1 MAIQLTDSQRAVV
14 EDRGGRVLV
23 SAAAGSG
30 KTRVLVERLFRRV
43 LGEEQADL
51 DDFLIITYTRAAA
64 AELRERIAQEL
75 GRRMAEDPGDHH
87 LQRQL
92 LLVYQADIKTIDS
105 FCTALLRENVHLLDL
120 GEQGGLTADFRV
132 LDEGEAELL
141 RQRVLPRV
149 LESFYTGMTPGQTQL
164 ADCFGFGRDDRGLE
178 ELVLELHS
186 KVQSHAYPHRWLE
199 EQRQSWASLPEDG
212 GETEFG
218 RALLTRLARKARH
231 WADLL
236 TRAGEELRSDNALER
251 AYGPAF
257 ASGTAQLEALAEA
270 AETGWDA
277 AAGRLPDF
285 PRLSPARKCEDPAL
299 KEKMQT
305 LWNRCKKESAA
316 FCAILETTGAETGED
331 LRRSAPAMEALL
343 ALCVDFSA
351 AYQQEKLRRNVTD
364 FSDQEHYAVRLLLG
378 EEGRPT
384 PLAAVM
390 SERYLEVMVD
400 EYQDTNQVQNCIFDA
415 LARGGRSLFTVGDVK
430 QSIYRFRLADPT
442 IFLEQYRRYP
452 DAAEAEAE
460 AEEGEPRRILLSQNF
475 RSRKE
480 VLDAA
485 NFIFSAIMSR
495 EMGEVEYGEAERLYF
510 GAAYLP
516 PREDCLTEFHLLLPP
531 QDDGEAE
538 KVPAALLEARMAAD
552 RIASL
557 LSEGFPV
564 TDEDSGELRPCRAED
579 IVILMRSPGPRLRHY
594 ARALTE
600 RGIPCATQENED
612 FFSAMEVAVM
622 CSLLEILDNPRQDV
636 PLIAVLRSPLAG
648 FSPDRLALIRGR
660 HPEGDFY
667 EALAA
672 FGEEDCAEFL
682 TRLADLRSLA
692 RDMSVHRLIWRI
704 YNQWNVLGV
713 FGAMSGGGRRRENL
727 VALYEHAKSF
737 ESAGYKGLF
746 AFVTHLRRLLESGEQ
761 PVTASGASSGGVQIM
776 SIHKS
781 KGLEFPIVL
790 LTDLGKRFNRA
801 DLQTPVLVHPRL
813 GLGPLYIDLDRRIRY
828 PTIAREAVS
837 GLVSRESRSEEM
849 RVLYV
854 GMTRAKEKLIL
865 TASMPAAGRRMK
877 ELGALSAL
885 PVPAETVDGG
895 RSMAEW
901 ILLPLLRRWEAA
913 PLRDLAGQEAEDFS
927 LTEDALWQVFLHK
940 DTPGICLPAGTEA
953 GGNSAADAPAL
964 PVNREALDFVY
975 PYAAACNAPTK
986 ITATQLK
993 GREKDREIVQETI
1006 QPYVRRDFSAP
1017 RFLSGRRPLTGAER
1031 GTATHLV
1038 MQHLPLKEDTDVG
1051 AVVEDLAAR
1060 RFLTREQAEAVDQ
1073 AAVRRFLASPLASEL
1088 RKADR
1093 VEREFR
1099 FSLLMPGEKYFPE
1112 LDGGEEVLL
1121 QGVVDLFAVR
1131 DGGVTVVDF
1140 KTDYVTEDTLPEKI
1154 AHYRPQ
1160 LEAYSAALERILELP
1175 VKHKIL
1181 YFFCA
1186 GQAVE
1191 V

>member
-1 MAIQLTDSQRAVV
+1 MGIQLTESQRAVV

-30 KTRVLVERLFRRV
+30 KTRVLVERLFSRV
-43 LGEEQADL
+43 LGEERADL

-75 GRRMAEDPGDHH
+75 GRRMADDPGDRH

-92 LLVYQADIKTIDS
+92 LLVYQADIKTIDA

-149 LESFYTGMTPGQTQL
+149 LEAFYTDMTPGQVQL

-178 ELVLELHS
+178 ELVLELHR
-186 KVQSHAYPHRWLE
+186 KVQSHAYPDRWLE
-199 EQRQSWASLPEDG
+199 EQRRSWAALPEDG
-212 GETEFG
+212 GETAFG
-218 RALLTRLARKARH
+218 QALLVRLARKARH

-236 TRAGEELRSDNALER
+236 ARAGEEMRSDGALEK
-251 AYGPAF
+251 AYGPGF
-257 ASGTAQLEALAEA
+257 ANASIQLEALAEA
-270 AETGWDA
+270 AEAGWDA
-277 AAGRLPDF
+277 AAGRLPEF

-305 LWNRCKKESAA
+305 LWNRCKKDAAA
-316 FCAILETTGAETGED
+316 FCAILEASGAEAGED

-343 ALCVDFSA
+343 ALCMDFSN

-378 EEGRPT
+378 EDGCPT

-390 SERYLEVMVD
+390 SERYREVMVD

-415 LARGGRSLFTVGDVK
+415 LAHGGRNLFTVGDVK

-442 IFLEQYRRYP
+442 IFLEQYRLYP
-452 DAAEAEAE
+452 DAAQAA
-460 AEEGEPRRILLSQNF
+460 EGEPRRILLSQNF

-480 VLDAA
+480 VLDAS
-485 NFIFSAIMSR
+485 NFVFSNLMSR
-495 EMGEVEYGEAERLYF
+495 EMGEVDYGEAERLYF

-516 PREDCLTEFHLLLPP
+516 PREDCQTEFHLLLPS

-538 KVPAALLEARMAAD
+538 KVPSALLEARMAAD

-557 LSEGFPV
+557 LAEGFPV
-564 TDEDSGELRPCRAED
+564 TDGDTGALRPCRPED

-594 ARALTE
+594 TRALTE
-600 RGIPCATQENED
+600 RGIPCATQEDED

-648 FSPDRLALIRGR
+648 FSPDRLALIRGN

-672 FGEEDCAEFL
+672 DREEDCEAFL
-682 TRLADLRSLA
+682 TRLAELRSLA

-713 FGAMSGGGRRRENL
+713 FGAMSGGEGRRENL
-727 VALYEHAKSF
+727 IALYEHARSF

-746 AFVTHLRRLLESGEQ
+746 AFVSHLRRLLESGEQ
-761 PVTASGASSGGVQIM
+761 PATASGAPSGGVQIM

-813 GLGPLYIDLDRRIRY
+813 GLGPLYIDLDRHIRY

-885 PVPAETVDGG
+885 PVPPETVDGA

-913 PLRDLAGQEAEDFS
+913 PLRDLAGQGAGDFS
-927 LTEDALWQVFLHK
+927 LTGDAPWQVFLHE
-940 DTPGICLPAGTEA
+940 DASAGSRPPAAEEGTEA
-953 GGNSAADAPAL
+953 VPNAPAL
-964 PVNREALDFVY
+964 PVDREALDFVY
-975 PYAAACNAPTK
+975 PYLAACTTPTK
-986 ITATQLK
+986 LTATQLK
-993 GREKDREIVQETI
+993 GREKDKEIVQETI

-1017 RFLSGRRPLTGAER
+1017 RFLSGQRPLTGAER

-1038 MQHLPLKEDTDVG
+1038 MQHLPLAADADVA

-1060 RFLTREQAEAVDQ
+1060 RFLTREQADAVDQ
-1073 AAVRRFLASPLASEL
+1073 GAVRRFLASPLAAEI
-1088 RKADR
+1088 RKADQ

-1099 FSLLMPGEKYFPE
+1099 FGLLMPGENYFPE
-1112 LDGGEEVLL
+1112 LGEGEEVLL
-1121 QGVVDLFAVR
+1121 QGVVDLYAVK
-1131 DGGVTVVDF
+1131 DGAVTVVDF
-1140 KTDYVTEDTLPEKI
+1140 KTDYVTEDTVREKA

-1160 LEAYSAALERILELP
+1160 LEAYSAALEKILGLP
-1175 VKHKIL
+1175 VKRRVL
-1181 YFFCA
+1181 YFFRT
-1186 GQAVE
+1186 GQTVE

>member
-1 MAIQLTDSQRAVV
+1 MGIQLTKSQQAVV

-75 GRRMAEDPGDHH
+75 GRRMAEDPGDRH

-92 LLVYQADIKTIDS
+92 LLVYQTDIKTIDS

-178 ELVLELHS
+178 DLVLELHS

-236 TRAGEELRSDNALER
+236 TRAGEELRSDGALEK

-378 EEGRPT
+378 EDGRPT

-452 DAAEAEAE
+452 DAAEAE
-460 AEEGEPRRILLSQNF
+460 EGEPRRILLSQNF

-485 NFIFSAIMSR
+485 NFVFSAIMSR

-510 GAAYLP
+510 GASYLP

-538 KVPAALLEARMAAD
+538 KVPAALLEAKMAGD
-552 RIASL
+552 RIAAL

-594 ARALTE
+594 AKALME

-672 FGEEDCAEFL
+672 FGEEDCEEFL

-761 PVTASGASSGGVQIM
+761 PVTATGASSGGVQIM

-865 TASMPAAGRRMK
+865 TAAMPAAGRRMK

-975 PYAAACNAPTK
+975 PYAAACTAPTK

-1038 MQHLPLKEDTDVG
+1038 MQHLPLEEDTDVG

-1175 VKHKIL
+1175 VKHRIL

>member
-1 MAIQLTDSQRAVV
+1 MGIQLTDSQRAVV

-43 LGEEQADL
+43 LGEERADL

-75 GRRMAEDPGDHH
+75 GRRMADDPGDRH

-120 GEQGGLTADFRV
+120 GDQGGLTADFRV

-149 LESFYTGMTPGQTQL
+149 LEKFYTDMTPGQTQL

-178 ELVLELHS
+178 DLVLELHR

-199 EQRQSWASLPEDG
+199 EQRRSWADLPEDG

-218 RALLTRLARKARH
+218 RALLVRLARKARH

-236 TRAGEELRSDNALER
+236 ARALEEMGSDGALAK

-257 ASGTAQLEALAEA
+257 SSVSGQMEALAEA
-270 AETGWDA
+270 ADKGWDE
-277 AAGRLPDF
+277 AAGRLPEF

-299 KEKMQT
+299 KDRMQT
-305 LWNRCKKESAA
+305 LWNRYKKDTAA
-316 FCAILETTGAETGED
+316 FSAILETSGAEAGED

-343 ALCVDFSA
+343 ALCVDFSE

-378 EEGRPT
+378 EDGRPT
-384 PLAAVM
+384 PLSAVTA
-390 SERYLEVMVD
+390 ERYREVMVD

-415 LARGGRSLFTVGDVK
+415 LSHGGRTLFTVGDVK

-442 IFLEQYRRYP
+442 IFLEQYRQYP
-452 DAAEAEAE
+452 DAAE

-480 VLDAA
+480 VLDGA
-485 NFIFSAIMSR
+485 NFIFSNLMSR
-495 EMGEVEYGEAERLYF
+495 EMGEVDYGAAERLYF
-510 GAAYLP
+510 GADYLP
-516 PREDCLTEFHLLLPP
+516 PREDCHTEFHLLLPP
-531 QDDGEAE
+531 QDDGESE
-538 KVPAALLEARMAAD
+538 KVPSALLEARLAAD

-564 TDEDSGELRPCRAED
+564 TDSGAGILRPCRPED
-579 IVILMRSPGPRLRHY
+579 IVVLMRSPGPRLRHY
-594 ARALTE
+594 TRALAE
-600 RGIPCATQENED
+600 RGVPCATQENED

-648 FSPDRLALIRGR
+648 FSPNRLAMIRGN

-672 FGEEDCAEFL
+672 SEEEDCQDFL
-682 TRLADLRSLA
+682 SRLADLRSLA

-713 FGAMSGGGRRRENL
+713 FGAMSGGEGRRENL
-727 VALYEHAKSF
+727 VALYEHARSF

-746 AFVTHLRRLLESGEQ
+746 AFVSHLRRLLESGEQ
-761 PVTASGASSGGVQIM
+761 PVTASGAPSGGVQIM

-801 DLQTPVLVHPRL
+801 DLQTPVLVHPHL
-813 GLGPLYIDLDRRIRY
+813 GLGPLYIDLDRHIRY

-837 GLVSRESRSEEM
+837 GLLSREARSEEM

-865 TASMPAAGRRMK
+865 TATMPSAGRRLK
-877 ELGALSAL
+877 ELDALSSL
-885 PVPAETVDGG
+885 PAPPETVDGA

-901 ILLPLLRRWEAA
+901 VLLPLLRRWEAA
-913 PLRDLAGQEAEDFS
+913 PLRELAGQGVDDFAP
-927 LTEDALWQVFLHK
+927 LEDAPWQVFLHE
-940 DTPGICLPAGTEA
+940 DAVFGSRLQEEPGGPEA
-953 GGNSAADAPAL
+953 VPGAPML
-964 PVNREALDFVY
+964 PVDREALDFVY
-975 PYAAACNAPTK
+975 PHLAACTAPTK
-986 ITATQLK
+986 LTATQLK

-1006 QPYVRRDFSAP
+1006 QPYVRREFSAP
-1017 RFLSGRRPLTGAER
+1017 RFLSGQRSLTGAER

-1038 MQHLPLKEDTDVG
+1038 MQYLPLKEDTDVR
-1051 AVVEDLAAR
+1051 AVVEELASR
-1060 RFLTREQAEAVDQ
+1060 RFLTREQADAVDQ
-1073 AAVRRFLASPLASEL
+1073 TAIRRFLASPLAAEL
-1088 RKADR
+1088 RKADH

-1099 FSLLMPGEKYFPE
+1099 FSLLMPGERYFPE
-1112 LDGGEEVLL
+1112 LAGGEEVML
-1121 QGVVDLFAVR
+1121 QGVVDLYAEK
-1131 DGGVTVVDF
+1131 DGAVTVVDF
-1140 KTDYVTEDTLPEKI
+1140 KTDYVTEDTIAEKA

-1160 LEAYSAALERILELP
+1160 LEAYSAALEKILELP
-1175 VKHKIL
+1175 VKRRVL
-1181 YFFCA
+1181 YFFSA
-1186 GQAVE
+1186 GQTME

>member
-1 MAIQLTDSQRAVV
+1 MGIQLTKSQQAVV

-75 GRRMAEDPGDHH
+75 GRRMAEDPGDRH

-92 LLVYQADIKTIDS
+92 LLVYQTDIKTIDS

-149 LESFYTGMTPGQTQL
+149 LESFYTSMTPGQTQL

-231 WADLL
+231 WSDLL
-236 TRAGEELRSDNALER
+236 TRAGEELRSDGALEK

-378 EEGRPT
+378 EDGRPT
-384 PLAAVM
+384 PLAVVM

-452 DAAEAEAE
+452 DAAEAE
-460 AEEGEPRRILLSQNF
+460 EGEPRRILLSQNF

-485 NFIFSAIMSR
+485 NFVFSAIMSR

-746 AFVTHLRRLLESGEQ
+746 SFVTHLRRLLESGEQ

-975 PYAAACNAPTK
+975 PYAAACTAPTK

-1038 MQHLPLKEDTDVG
+1038 MQHLPLEEDTDVG

-1093 VEREFR
+1093 VEREAR
-1099 FSLLMPGEKYFPE
+1099 FSLLMPGDKFFPE

-1175 VKHKIL
+1175 VKHRIL